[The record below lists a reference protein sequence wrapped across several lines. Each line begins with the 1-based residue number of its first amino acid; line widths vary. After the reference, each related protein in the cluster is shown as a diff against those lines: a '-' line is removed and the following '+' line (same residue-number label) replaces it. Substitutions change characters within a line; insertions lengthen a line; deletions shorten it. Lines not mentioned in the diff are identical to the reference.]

1 MSHYKYDEGFEA
13 EDLLEFQE
21 DKSNQA
27 NEKAPLQRRES
38 YKDQDSVLHYFIATT
53 QSEHLLDTY
62 MSRLIHSFLN
72 SNGPIYAYDIPLSPA
87 TLEVQEKKSLSTYL
101 QDLKSNLI
109 SRATRTGAPQMIGH
123 MSSALPYF
131 HRPLARLLTT
141 LNQNVVKVE
150 TASTFTA
157 LERNTLAMLHRVF
170 FDQTKGFYQ
179 TYEQRSDT
187 SLGMICSGGTVA
199 NISALWIARNKALPT
214 VAKVGLP
221 LALKLKGYERAI
233 VLGSALMHYSF
244 KKAVDLLG
252 LGEDGLVLVDT
263 DDQFRMR

>member
-1 MSHYKYDEGFEA
+1 MATYKYDEGFEA
-13 EDLLEFQE
+13 EELLEFQE
-21 DKSNQA
+21 EKTEQ
-27 NEKAPLQRRES
+27 KAPIQRRES
-38 YKDQDSVLHYFIATT
+38 YRDQDSVLHYFIATS

-72 SNGPIYAYDIPLSPA
+72 SNGPIYAYDIPVSP
-87 TLEVQEKKSLSTYL
+87 TTEEIPEKKSLSTYL

-157 LERNTLAMLHRVF
+157 LERNTLAMLHSVF
-170 FDQTKGFYQ
+170 FDQTKGFYK
-179 TYEQRSDT
+179 TYEQRTDT

-199 NISALWIARNKALPT
+199 NISALWIARNKAMPT
-214 VAKVGLP
+214 VAKLGLSV
-221 LALKLKGYERAI
+221 ALKSKGYERAV
-233 VLGSALMHYSF
+233 VLGSSLMHYSF

-252 LGEDGLVLVDT
+252 LGEDGLLLIDT